1 MVNQKLSFISKTLL
15 SSSNANHQ
23 EAHELYA
30 KSQLVDTFLDTKDD
44 ALSLKMWLDIHNC
57 FKKREYDKQ
66 SLTALLLSTI
76 VAIDRKIS
84 QQLDQILHNESLK
97 KLEASW
103 RGLEYLIEQ
112 ENEYD
117 TEQKCKVKLLHL
129 TWSEL
134 TRDNAKAIDFDQSE
148 FFRVIYNNEFNMP
161 GGEPFG
167 LLIGDYKITHCLHG
181 YQHAN
186 DIDTLRKISQTA
198 AASFAPFITSAAPSF
213 FGVDN
218 FSELASVAQIETQFS
233 QPEYAEWQSV
243 RAMEDA
249 KFLGITLPDILLRSP
264 YTPDGSRREK
274 FAYRESLSH
283 SEDDYLW
290 GNASYAF
297 AAVAVR
303 AFCESG
309 WFSHIR
315 GVQAGRYRQ
324 GLVVKVPQSHFCV
337 TRRLKKNKIS
347 VNLQV
352 GDRLEKKLADNG
364 FIPLSIMPETEYLS
378 FYSNASVN
386 NPELFESASDN
397 VNAKLASMLQ
407 YILCVSRFAHYIKVI
422 GRDKVGAFETAGEIE
437 RNIQQWISNYTS
449 SSNELPD
456 ELIAKYPLNEAKV
469 QVKETI
475 GRNGCFYSI
484 IHLRPH
490 FQLDQMVS
498 NIRLITELS
507 PISN

>member
-1 MVNQKLSFISKTLL
+1 MVNENISFVSELFL
-15 SSSNANHQ
+15 SSGSPKQQ
-23 EAHELYA
+23 EIHDLYS
-30 KSQLVDTFLDTKDD
+30 KSQLVDAFLDTKDD
-44 ALSLKMWLDIHNC
+44 ALSLRMWLDIHTC
-57 FKKREYDKQ
+57 FNKGECNKQ
-66 SLTALLLSTI
+66 SLTAMLLAAIT
-76 VAIDRKIS
+76 AIDEKIS
-84 QQLDQILHNESLK
+84 QQLDAILHNDSLK

-103 RGLEYLIEQ
+103 RGLAYLVEQ

-117 TEQKCKVKLLHL
+117 TEQKCRVKLLHL

-134 TRDNAKAIDFDQSE
+134 TRDSAKAIDFDQSD

-167 LLIGDYKITHCLHG
+167 LLIGDYKITHRLQG
-181 YQHAN
+181 NQHAN
-186 DIDTLRKISQTA
+186 DVDTLRKISQTA
-198 AASFAPFITSAAPSF
+198 AASFAPFITSADPSF
-213 FGVDN
+213 FGVDK
-218 FSELASVAQIETQFS
+218 FSELASVAHIETQFS
-233 QPEYAEWQSV
+233 QPEYIEWQSV

-264 YTPDGSRREK
+264 YTPDGSRREQ
-274 FAYRESLSH
+274 FSYRESLSH
-283 SEDDYLW
+283 SESDYLW
-290 GNASYAF
+290 GNAAYAF
-297 AAVAVR
+297 AAVTVR

-315 GVQAGRYRQ
+315 GVQAGKYRQ

-337 TRRLKKNKIS
+337 TRRLKKNKMS

-352 GDRLEKKLADNG
+352 GDRLEKQLSDSG
-364 FIPLSIMPETEYLS
+364 FIPVSSVYETGFLS
-378 FYSNASVN
+378 FYSNSSVN
-386 NPELFESASDN
+386 ESKQFSSESDA
-397 VNAKLASMLQ
+397 VNARLASMLQ

-422 GRDKVGAFETAGEIE
+422 GRDKIGSFETADQIE
-437 RNIQQWISNYTS
+437 RYFQKWLMQYTTS
-449 SSNELPD
+449 SDSLSE
-456 ELIAKYPLNEAKV
+456 EMRSKYPLHEARIR
-469 QVKETI
+469 VKEKL
-475 GRNGCFYSI
+475 GNRGCFYSV

>member
-1 MVNQKLSFISKTLL
+1 MVNPKLSFISEKSLP
-15 SSSNANHQ
+15 SNNNRNNKIHD
-23 EAHELYA
+23 LYA
-30 KSQLVDTFLDTKDD
+30 KSQLVDAFLETNDD
-44 ALSLKMWLDIHNC
+44 ALSLRMWLDIDSC
-57 FKKREYDKQ
+57 FNDGESNKQ
-66 SLTALLLSTI
+66 SLMALLLSAI
-76 VAIDRKIS
+76 VAIDKKVS
-84 QQLDQILHNESLK
+84 KQLDEILHNK
-97 KLEASW
+97 GFKQLEASW
-103 RGLEYLIEQ
+103 RGLEYLIEE

-117 TEQKCKVKLLHL
+117 TELKCKVKLLHL
-129 TWSEL
+129 TWREL
-134 TRDNAKAIDFDQSE
+134 TRDCSKAIDFDQSD

-167 LLIGDYKITHCLHG
+167 LLIGDYKITHRLHG
-181 YQHAN
+181 HQHAN

-198 AASFAPFITSAAPSF
+198 AASFSPFITSAAPSF

-218 FSELASVAQIETQFS
+218 FSELASVAHIETQFS
-233 QPEYAEWQSV
+233 LPEYIEWQSV

-264 YTPDGSRREK
+264 YLPDGSRREK
-274 FAYRESLSH
+274 FPYRESISH
-283 SEDDYLW
+283 SEDGYLW
-290 GNASYAF
+290 GNAAYAF
-297 AAVAVR
+297 AAVAIR
-303 AFCESG
+303 DFCESG

-315 GVQAGRYRQ
+315 GVQAGKYRQ
-324 GLVVKVPQSHFCV
+324 GLVVKIPQSHFCV
-337 TRRLKKNKIS
+337 TRRLKKNKLS

-352 GDRLEKKLADNG
+352 GDRLEKQLSDSG
-364 FIPLSIMPETEYLS
+364 FIPISMIPETDYLA
-378 FYSNASVN
+378 FYSNSSVN
-386 NPELFESASDN
+386 NPKVFDSASDT

-422 GRDKVGAFETAGEIE
+422 GRDKIGAFETAEEIE
-437 RNIQQWISNYTS
+437 SYIQKWIFNYTS
-449 SSNELPD
+449 SSSELPD

-469 QVKETI
+469 EVKQTR
-475 GRNGCFYSI
+475 GRSDCFYSI

>member
-1 MVNQKLSFISKTLL
+1 MVNPKLSFISEELL
-15 SSSNANHQ
+15 PLNKCQN
-23 EAHELYA
+23 EKAHDLYA
-30 KSQLVDTFLDTKDD
+30 KSQLVDAFLETKDD
-44 ALSLKMWLDIHNC
+44 ALSLRMWLDIDTC
-57 FKKREYDKQ
+57 FNDGECNKQ
-66 SLTALLLSTI
+66 SLTALLLSAI
-76 VAIDRKIS
+76 VAIDKKIS
-84 QQLDQILHNESLK
+84 KQLDQILHAKEFK
-97 KLEASW
+97 KLESSW
-103 RGLEYLIEQ
+103 RGAEYLIDQ

-117 TEQKCKVKLLHL
+117 TEKKCKVKLLHL

-134 TRDNAKAIDFDQSE
+134 TRDCSKAIDFDQSD

-167 LLIGDYKITHCLHG
+167 LLIGDYKITHHLHG

-186 DIDTLRKISQTA
+186 DIDTLRKIAQTA
-198 AASFAPFITSAAPSF
+198 AASFSPFITSADPSF

-218 FSELASVAQIETQFS
+218 FSELASVTHIETQFS
-233 QPEYAEWQSV
+233 QPEYIEWQSV

-264 YTPDGSRREK
+264 YLPDGSRREK
-274 FAYRESLSH
+274 FSYRESIYH
-283 SEDDYLW
+283 SEDGYLW
-290 GNASYAF
+290 GNAAYAF

-315 GVQAGRYRQ
+315 GVQAGKSRQ

-337 TRRLKKNKIS
+337 TRRLKKNKMS

-352 GDRLEKKLADNG
+352 GDRLEKQLSDSG
-364 FIPLSIMPETEYLS
+364 FIPISSVYETEFLS
-378 FYSNASVN
+378 FYSNSSVN
-386 NPELFESASDN
+386 ESKKYSSESD
-397 VNAKLASMLQ
+397 VINARLASMLQ

-422 GRDKVGAFETAGEIE
+422 GRDKIGSFETADQIE
-437 RNIQQWISNYTS
+437 RYFQKWLMQYTTS
-449 SSNELPD
+449 SDSLSD
-456 ELIAKYPLNEAKV
+456 EMRSKYPLHEARIS
-469 QVKETI
+469 VKEKV
-475 GRNGCFYSI
+475 GKRGCFYSV